1 MKKCLLVLFFLYSA
15 AHAAEQPKVLSSD
28 IKEVEAF
35 LSGAI
40 VKRNAKATVD
50 AGVTELVFD
59 KLPGTINQN
68 NIGVTGTGDAVIL
81 SVVHRLN
88 YLDPEKKNPEIK
100 KLESILDSLNK
111 HLDDLLDMKSVYTEE
126 QNLIL
131 ANKSIGGQN
140 TGVTFENLEEMADF
154 FRKRLADVKDKLT
167 DLKYKEKKI
176 HEEMDKYNHQLAD
189 KNTQYSKPTS
199 SVTVTVSAKART
211 SVNLELTYFV
221 PDAGWKPM
229 YDLRAK
235 DSNSPLAVN
244 FKADVFQNTGEDW
257 DKVNLTLSTGNP
269 TSGGNKPDLQPW
281 YLDFITT
288 DMSLGYKSKNGY
300 MAPSAARAEQAP
312 PYNVYDSVTPADLE
326 TMKEYVSENS
336 ARFMASFT
344 IGIPYS
350 IPSDGKFYSAEI
362 KRFDM
367 PAEYT
372 YFAIPKLDKDAFLV
386 ARSTGWEDLNLLPGE
401 ANVFFEG
408 SFVGAIFLNT
418 VSTEDTLDISL
429 GRDKR
434 INIEREKSKDVTG
447 SGIFGGNKTRQ
458 FTYTISM
465 RNIRKESVKL
475 ILEEQIPV
483 SKQKDIDVKV
493 LELSGGELN
502 AETGKVT
509 WRVELPPASTVKKT
523 ISFSVK
529 YPKDKSITNL

>member
-1 MKKCLLVLFFLYSA
+1 M
-15 AHAAEQPKVLSSD
+15 
-28 IKEVEAF
+28 
-35 LSGAI
+35 I
-40 VKRNAKATVD
+40 VA
-50 AGVTELVFD
+50 
-59 KLPGTINQN
+59 LP
-68 NIGVTGTGDAVIL
+68 VM
-81 SVVHRLN
+81 VHPL
-88 YLDPEKKNPEIK
+88 
-100 KLESILDSLNK
+100 
-111 HLDDLLDMKSVYTEE
+111 
-126 QNLIL
+126 
-131 ANKSIGGQN
+131 
-140 TGVTFENLEEMADF
+140 
-154 FRKRLADVKDKLT
+154 
-167 DLKYKEKKI
+167 
-176 HEEMDKYNHQLAD
+176 
-189 KNTQYSKPTS
+189 S

-281 YLDFITT
+281 YLDFVTIHKQVT
-288 DMSLGYKSKNGY
+288 MHRYRE
-300 MAPSAARAEQAP
+300 PSAAPMEAPAAYEKMKVEDLAEIQ
-312 PYNVYDSVTPADLE
+312 

-336 ARFMASFT
+336 ARFIASFT

-362 KRFDM
+362 RRFDM

-372 YFAIPKLDKDAFLV
+372 YFAIPKLDKEAFLV

-401 ANVFFEG
+401 ANVYFEG

-434 INIEREKSKDVTG
+434 IIIEREKSKDVTG

-475 ILEEQIPV
+475 ILEEQIPI
-483 SKQKDIDVKV
+483 SRQKDIDVKV

-509 WRVELPPASTVKKT
+509 WRVELAPASTVKKT

>member
-1 MKKCLLVLFFLYSA
+1 
-15 AHAAEQPKVLSSD
+15 
-28 IKEVEAF
+28 
-35 LSGAI
+35 
-40 VKRNAKATVD
+40 VD
-50 AGVTELVFD
+50 AGVTELVFE

-68 NIGVTGTGDAVIL
+68 NIGVTGTGDATIL

-100 KLESILDSLNK
+100 KLETIIDTLNRN
-111 HLDDLLDMKSVYTEE
+111 LDDLLDMKSVYTEE

-140 TGVTFENLEEMADF
+140 TGVTFDNLEEMADF

-167 DLKYKEKKI
+167 NLKYKEKKLR
-176 HEEMDKYNHQLAD
+176 EELDKYNRQLAD

-199 SVTVTVSAKART
+199 SVTVTVSAKTRT
-211 SVNLELTYFV
+211 AISLELTYFV

-235 DSNSPLAVN
+235 DNSAPLTVN

-257 DKVNLTLSTGNP
+257 DRVNLTLSTGNP
-269 TSGGNKPDLQPW
+269 TTGGNKPELNPW
-281 YLDFITT
+281 YLDFITVYNRPSG
-288 DMSLGYKSKNGY
+288 DKYRAM
-300 MAPSAARAEQAP
+300 PSAVSDYEKPSMAGAAEQQMEMAT
-312 PYNVYDSVTPADLE
+312 VKDMVT
-326 TMKEYVSENS
+326 ENS
-336 ARFMASFT
+336 ARFIASFT
-344 IGIPYS
+344 ISAPYS

-362 KRFDM
+362 KRFEM

-372 YFAIPKLDKDAFLV
+372 YFAVPKLDKDVFLA
-386 ARSTGWEDLNLLPGE
+386 ARSTGWDELNLLPGE
-401 ANVFFEG
+401 ANVYFEG

-418 VSTEDTLDISL
+418 ASTEDTIDISL

-434 INIEREKSKDVTG
+434 IIVEREKNKDVTGG

-458 FTYTISM
+458 FSYTISM
-465 RNIRKESVKL
+465 KNVRKESVKL

-502 AETGKVT
+502 AETGKVI
-509 WRVELPPASTVKKT
+509 WRIDLPASTTVKKT

-529 YPKDKSITNL
+529 YPKDKTISNL

>member
-1 MKKCLLVLFFLYSA
+1 MKKCLIVLFLAYTTL
-15 AHAAEQPKVLSSD
+15 HATEQPRILSSD
-28 IKEVEAF
+28 INEVEAF

-50 AGVTELVFD
+50 AGVTELVFE

-68 NIGVTGTGDAVIL
+68 NIGVTGTGDAMIL

-100 KLESILDSLNK
+100 KLESILDSLNRN
-111 HLDDLLDMKSVYTEE
+111 LEDLLDVKSVYTEE

-140 TGVTFENLEEMADF
+140 TGVKFDNLEKMADF
-154 FRKRLADVKDKLT
+154 FRKRLADVK
-167 DLKYKEKKI
+167 
-176 HEEMDKYNHQLAD
+176 NAR
-189 KNTQYSKPTS
+189 YSKPTS
-199 SVTVTVSAKART
+199 SVTITVSAKTRT
-211 SVNLELTYFV
+211 SINLELTYFV

-235 DSNSPLAVN
+235 DSNNPLTVN

-269 TSGGNKPDLQPW
+269 TSGGNKPELTPW
-281 YLDFITT
+281 YLDFVTI
-288 DMSLGYKSKNGY
+288 YKASGNNY
-300 MAPSAARAEQAP
+300 RAMPSAAIEAP
-312 PYNVYDSVTPADLE
+312 AMPESKVMQEEISTLKDMIT
-326 TMKEYVSENS
+326 ENS
-336 ARFMASFT
+336 GRFIASYT
-344 IGIPYS
+344 ISAPYT
-350 IPSDGKFYSAEI
+350 IPSDGKYYSAEI
-362 KRFDM
+362 KRFEM

-372 YFAIPKLDKDAFLV
+372 YFAVPKLDKDAFLA
-386 ARSTGWEDLNLLPGE
+386 ARSTGWGELNLLPGE
-401 ANVFFEG
+401 ANVYFEG
-408 SFVGAIFLNT
+408 SFVGATFLNT
-418 VSTEDTLDISL
+418 VSTDDTLDISL

-434 INIEREKSKDVTG
+434 IIIEREKNKDVTG

-458 FTYTISM
+458 FSYTISL

-493 LELSGGELN
+493 L
-502 AETGKVT
+502 T
-509 WRVELPPASTVKKT
+509 TVKKAF
-523 ISFSVK
+523 SFSVK
-529 YPKDKSITNL
+529 YPKDKTISNL

>member
-1 MKKCLLVLFFLYSA
+1 MKKCLIVLFFLYSTVYA
-15 AHAAEQPKVLSSD
+15 SEQPRILSSD

-40 VKRNAKATVD
+40 VKRNAKAAVD

-140 TGVTFENLEEMADF
+140 TGVTFDNLEEMADF

-167 DLKYKEKKI
+167 DLKYKEKKVR
-176 HEEMDKYNHQLAD
+176 EEMDKYNRQLAD
-189 KNTQYSKPTS
+189 KNSQYSKPTS
-199 SVTVTVSAKART
+199 SVTVTVSAKARA

-257 DKVNLTLSTGNP
+257 DKVSLTLSTGNP
-269 TSGGNKPDLQPW
+269 TSGGNKPELQPW
-281 YLDFITT
+281 YLDFITILKRSEGHRYR
-288 DMSLGYKSKNGY
+288 M
-300 MAPSAARAEQAP
+300 PSAPMEAPAAYEKMKDEDLAEI
-312 PYNVYDSVTPADLE
+312 E

-336 ARFMASFT
+336 ARFIASFT

-434 INIEREKSKDVTG
+434 IIIEREKNKDVTG

-475 ILEEQIPV
+475 ILEEQIPI
-483 SKQKDIDVKV
+483 SRQKDIDVKV

-509 WRVELPPASTVKKT
+509 WRVELAPASTVKKT

>member
-1 MKKCLLVLFFLYSA
+1 MKKCLIVFFLFYSFAQA
-15 AHAAEQPKVLSSD
+15 ADQPKVIPSD

-40 VKRNAKATVD
+40 VKRDAKATVD

-59 KLPGTINQN
+59 RLPGTINQN
-68 NIGVTGTGDAVIL
+68 NIGVTGTGDATIL

-111 HLDDLLDMKSVYTEE
+111 NLDDLIDTKSVYTEE
-126 QNLIL
+126 QNMIL
-131 ANKSIGGQN
+131 ANKSIGGAN
-140 TGVTFENLEEMADF
+140 TGVTFDNLEEMADF
-154 FRKRLADVKDKLT
+154 FRKRLTEVKDKLT
-167 DLKYKEKKI
+167 TLKYKEKKLR
-176 HEEMDKYNHQLAD
+176 EEIDKYNRQLAD

-211 SVNLELTYFV
+211 TLNLELTYFV

-235 DSNSPLAVN
+235 DSNNPLAVN
-244 FKADVFQNTGEDW
+244 FKADIFQSTGEDW

-281 YLDFITT
+281 YIDFIT
-288 DMSLGYKSKNGY
+288 MSVRKYNEKAVAAPAY
-300 MAPSAARAEQAP
+300 EQAAPSAVFGGNTVDDRELSSLKDVIA
-312 PYNVYDSVTPADLE
+312 
-326 TMKEYVSENS
+326 ENS
-336 ARFMASFT
+336 ARFIASFT
-344 IGIPYS
+344 IGVPYS
-350 IPSDGKFYSAEI
+350 VPSDGKFYSAEI

-386 ARSTGWEDLNLLPGE
+386 ARSTGWDELNLLPGE
-401 ANVFFEG
+401 ANVYFEG
-408 SFVGAIFLNT
+408 SFVGAIYLNT

-434 INIEREKSKDVTG
+434 IIVDREKNKDVSGG
-447 SGIFGGNKTRQ
+447 SGIFGGSKTRQ
-458 FTYTISM
+458 FSYTISL

-475 ILEEQIPV
+475 ILEEQIPI

-493 LELSGGELN
+493 VELSGGELN

-509 WRVELPPASTVKKT
+509 WRIDLQPSATVKKI

-529 YPKDKSITNL
+529 YPKDKTISNL